1 MVIVVIVG
9 LIHVELCQRSTQI
22 LLFSSTFFW
31 GPAVWQSGGFFSL
44 WVFLILIQILFRLD
58 EDCRLTGQVQT
69 VPVAQLVIVYAHALL
84 LRKAVG
90 VPLVQL
96 RVRVWE
102 LLTGAQ

>member
-1 MVIVVIVG
+1 MVVVVIVG
-9 LIHVELCQRSTQI
+9 LIHVELGQRSTQI

-31 GPAVWQSGGFFSL
+31 GAAVWQSGGFFSL
-44 WVFLILIQILFRLD
+44 WVFLIQILFRLD
-58 EDCRLTGQVQT
+58 VDCRLTGQVQT